1 MQEKSIL
8 PVIRNDFEF
17 TRKKKMKKNK
27 EKKIAI
33 DYNEIQYYRMYN
45 GT

>member
-1 MQEKSIL
+1 MIL
-8 PVIRNDFEF
+8 NSPE
-17 TRKKKMKKNK
+17 KKMKKNK

-45 GT
+45 GTWMD